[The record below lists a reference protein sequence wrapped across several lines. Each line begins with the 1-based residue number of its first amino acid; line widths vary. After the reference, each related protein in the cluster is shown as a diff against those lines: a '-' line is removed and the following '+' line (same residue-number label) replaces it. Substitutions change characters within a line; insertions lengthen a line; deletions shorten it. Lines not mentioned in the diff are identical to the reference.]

1 MHRAAATQAVGEV
14 RHTAGIDGDASE
26 PIALVVV
33 DRSQRAVDRQFVEVR
48 SDPAQLGV
56 DVGEETALEQR
67 VVVKSMP
74 GTT

>member
-33 DRSQRAVDRQFVEVR
+33 DLRERRLIGISWKFGPPRREICV
-48 SDPAQLGV
+48 S
-56 DVGEETALEQR
+56 T
-67 VVVKSMP
+67 
-74 GTT
+74 